1 MEKRTLLV
9 ATDGSPAA
17 AAATAE
23 AVELASAL
31 GARVIFVH
39 ASSPLAENLFD
50 EDPIHGPSQE
60 QILARDPVLA
70 EATRRADEQDVER
83 EVEVISGAGG
93 SADLAA
99 DIAGIA
105 SGRDASMIVTGSRG
119 RGTVAGAVLGS
130 LSHNLIKEA
139 TVPVLVVHA
148 SPAGGA

>member
-17 AAATAE
+17 TAAAAE
-23 AVELASAL
+23 AVALASAL
-31 GARVIFVH
+31 GARLVFVH
-39 ASSPLAENLFD
+39 ASSPLAEDLFD
-50 EDPIHGPSQE
+50 EDPMDGPSQE
-60 QILARDPVLA
+60 RILARDPVLA
-70 EATRRADEQDVER
+70 EATRRADEQEVEC
-83 EVEVISGAGG
+83 EVEVISAVRG

-148 SPAGGA
+148 SEEGGA